1 MKGKYFDI
9 HKVTSHP
16 YCCSLGLHADFK
28 NRYVA
33 FHFLWFYIHIGKTRQ
48 ATFKSMKDQKD
59 ALETLL
65 RRDAIKP
72 KYIEMIKM
80 MIENIGKDITHP
92 TALKEL
98 KSIKREA
105 DKKLK

>member
-48 ATFKSMKDQKD
+48 ATFKSMKDQK
-59 ALETLL
+59 AFYKLQAKHTKAET
-65 RRDAIKP
+65 K
-72 KYIEMIKM
+72 
-80 MIENIGKDITHP
+80 
-92 TALKEL
+92 ALKKYGVECY
-98 KSIKREA
+98 IT
-105 DKKLK
+105 